1 MPGGIENADYETM
14 IDCLRWAI
22 DEGYLPSW
30 MPATGPGRRMVGQE
44 LLRFIEGDPKD
55 DLEARGFAE
64 IYDLWEDPKR

>member
-1 MPGGIENADYETM
+1 MGGIENADYETM
-14 IDCLRWAI
+14 IDCARWAI

-30 MPATGPGRRMVGQE
+30 MPATGAGRRMVGQE